1 MRDDSLADL
10 RAHILQGNP
19 RAMTLLNDPRLWLE
33 LPTSNADT
41 SATNSE
47 EVSVSSS
54 VSLRQET
61 WGFLNNNN
69 DITEELP
76 QLTPL
81 SPSATTLTSYSG
93 TSTITGISSL
103 ATALTSVS
111 LNDASGTKESGTQL
125 PAAQVKS
132 SSQLEISAPKPAT
145 YKDVLKGSSS
155 HALSQPPPIK
165 TRAPKLALCRT
176 TPTNA

>member
-19 RAMTLLNDPRLWLE
+19 RAVTLLNDPRLWLE

-61 WGFLNNNN
+61 WGFLNNN

-81 SPSATTLTSYSG
+81 SPSATTVTFSSG

-103 ATALTSVS
+103 ATSLTSVS
-111 LNDASGTKESGTQL
+111 LNDASGTKESGAQL

-145 YKDVLKGSSS
+145 YRDVLKGSSS

-176 TPTNA
+176 TPIN